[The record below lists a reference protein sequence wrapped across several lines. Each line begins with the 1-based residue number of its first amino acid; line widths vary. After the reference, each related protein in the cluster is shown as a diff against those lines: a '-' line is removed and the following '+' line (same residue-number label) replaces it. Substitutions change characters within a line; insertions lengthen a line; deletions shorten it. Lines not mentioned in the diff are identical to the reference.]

1 MVTVYL
7 GLGSNLGNRAL
18 YIKKAVQRLR
28 ENRIAITKLST
39 VIETD
44 PVGGP
49 KQGKYLNAALKAK
62 TNLSPQNL
70 LKTLKSIEK
79 ELGRKRG
86 IRYGPR
92 TIDID
97 ILLYSRKTV
106 NAPKLTIPHPRMI
119 MRDFVMIPLNEIAP
133 SITKKLGYEY
143 HKNRHGHAQ
152 CFRYFA
158 EEAQNDRLRPNHGL
172 SP

>member
-7 GLGSNLGNRAL
+7 GLGSNLGNRRL
-18 YIKKAVQRLR
+18 NIKKAIKRLR
-28 ENRIAITKLST
+28 ENRIAVTKLST
-39 VIETD
+39 IIETN

-62 TNLSPQNL
+62 TNLPPENL

-92 TIDID
+92 IIDID

-106 NAPKLTIPHPRMI
+106 KAPQLIIPHPRMI
-119 MRDFVMIPLNEIAP
+119 MRDFVMIPLKEIAP
-133 SITKKLGYEY
+133 SIAKKLGYEN
-143 HKNRHGHAQ
+143 HKKR
-152 CFRYFA
+152 
-158 EEAQNDRLRPNHGL
+158 
-172 SP
+172 